1 MERRIE
7 SAAPA
12 DLIFAYTRSDAI
24 ADGVLVDVSRMAA
37 EAGIRFPVALTEGL
51 WHDYIEV
58 PNDDAL
64 HCQSVEGRLWDTL
77 MVFRTVARNTA
88 GDRLRFRV
96 SYVMEGRKMA
106 TPELKAVCGPGD
118 RGEPVITIMKLDE
131 D

>member
-12 DLIFAYTRSDAI
+12 DLIFAYTRSQAL
-24 ADGVLVDVSRMAA
+24 ADGVLVDVSGIAA
-37 EAGIRFPVALTEGL
+37 EAGIRFPVAVTAAL
-51 WHDYIEV
+51 WSDYIQV

-77 MVFRTVARNTA
+77 TLFRTVARNTG
-88 GDRLRFRV
+88 GDQLFFRV
-96 SYVMEGRKMA
+96 SYVMAGRKMV
-106 TPELKAVCGPGD
+106 TPVLKAVCGPGD
-118 RGEPVITIMKLDE
+118 SGEPVITIMKQDE

>member
-12 DLIFAYTRSDAI
+12 DLIFAYTRSQAL
-24 ADGVLVDVSRMAA
+24 ADGVLVDVSGMAA
-37 EAGIRFPVALTEGL
+37 EAGIRFPVAVTAAL
-51 WHDYIEV
+51 WGEYIQV

-77 MVFRTVARNTA
+77 TLFRTVARNTG
-88 GDRLRFRV
+88 GDQLFFRV
-96 SYVMEGRKMA
+96 SYVMAGRKMV
-106 TPELKAVCGPGD
+106 TPVLKAVCGPGD
-118 RGEPVITIMKLDE
+118 SGEPVITIMKQDE

>member
-12 DLIFAYTRSDAI
+12 DLIFAYTRSQAL
-24 ADGVLVDVSRMAA
+24 ADGVLVDVSGMAA
-37 EAGIRFPVALTEGL
+37 EAGIRFPVAVTAAIWGE
-51 WHDYIEV
+51 YIQV

-77 MVFRTVARNTA
+77 TLFRTVARNTG
-88 GDRLRFRV
+88 GDQLFFRV
-96 SYVMEGRKMA
+96 SYVMAGRKMV
-106 TPELKAVCGPGD
+106 TPVLKAVCGPGD
-118 RGEPVITIMKLDE
+118 SGEPVITIMKQDE

>member
-37 EAGIRFPVALTEGL
+37 EAGIRFPVALTQGV

-88 GDRLRFRV
+88 GDQLRFRV
-96 SYVMEGRKMA
+96 SFVMEGRKMA
-106 TPELKAVCGPGD
+106 TPEFKAVCGPGD

>member
-12 DLIFAYTRSDAI
+12 DLIFAYTRSQAL
-24 ADGVLVDVSRMAA
+24 ADGVLVDVSGIAA
-37 EAGIRFPVALTEGL
+37 EAGIRFPVAVTAAL
-51 WHDYIEV
+51 WGEYIQV

-77 MVFRTVARNTA
+77 TLFRTVARNTG
-88 GDRLRFRV
+88 GDQLFFRV
-96 SYVMEGRKMA
+96 SYVMAGRKMV
-106 TPELKAVCGPGD
+106 TPVLKAVCGPGD
-118 RGEPVITIMKLDE
+118 SGEPVITIMKQDE

>member
-12 DLIFAYTRSDAI
+12 DLIFAYTRSQAI
-24 ADGVLVDVSRMAA
+24 ADGVLVDVSEMAA
-37 EAGIRFPVALTEGL
+37 EAGIRFPVALTEAL
-51 WHDYIEV
+51 WSEYIEV

-77 MVFRTVARNTA
+77 MVFRTAARTA
-88 GDRLRFRV
+88 ASDQLFFHV

-106 TPELKAVCGPGD
+106 TPLLKAVCGPGD
-118 RGEPVITIMKLDE
+118 QGEPVITIMKKDE

>member
-12 DLIFAYTRSDAI
+12 DLIFAYTRSQAI
-24 ADGVLVDVSRMAA
+24 ADGVLVDVSSMAA
-37 EAGIRFPVALTEGL
+37 EAGVRFPVAVTAGL

-64 HCQSVEGRLWDTL
+64 NCQSVEGRLWDTL
-77 MVFRTVARNTA
+77 MVFRTAARTA
-88 GDRLRFRV
+88 ASDQLFFHV

-106 TPELKAVCGPGD
+106 APLLKAVCGPGD
-118 RGEPVITIMKLDE
+118 QGEPVITIMKKDE